1 MKLPTDAPRNHTP
14 IIEPT
19 TRAGA
24 SFVMEL
30 RPTGL
35 RHSSAKVCTRYTITS
50 HIGVTRAPP
59 AANSAAGTRRRK
71 PRPTPTSPIEN
82 FTGADGCFA
91 PSLSHSHANIGA
103 KMMMNSAFTDWNQLL
118 GKSNPR
124 NVLRVLRSAKR
135 FSVEPACSNTDQKIA
150 AQMKNTKITHRRPRS
165 CGVQLR
171 SRNSVAKKTTV
182 ITRSEYPVKSRTV
195 VGEIEITPASASSA
209 IAT

>member
-1 MKLPTDAPRNHTP
+1 MKLPADAPRNHTP

-19 TRAGA
+19 TRGGA

-50 HIGVTRAPP
+50 HIGLTRTPP
-59 AANSAAGTRRRK
+59 ASAAWAAGTRIRK
-71 PRPTPTSPIEN
+71 PRPTPMSPIEN
-82 FTGADGCFA
+82 FTGADGCFG
-91 PSLSHSHANIGA
+91 PSFSHSHANIGA
-103 KMMMNSAFTDWNQLL
+103 KMMMNNAFTDWNQLL

-124 NVLRVLRSAKR
+124 NELRVLRSAKR

-150 AQMKNTKITHRRPRS
+150 AQMKNTMM
-165 CGVQLR
+165 
-171 SRNSVAKKTTV
+171 
-182 ITRSEYPVKSRTV
+182 TRSEEPVMSRTV

-209 IAT
+209 TATTSAAAPPAYRTACRLYF